1 MVAATSPNSPL
12 QVIAGTST
20 ACGAT
25 VAKPQVVMVSRDV
38 PQHFQMQVVQPQV
51 LVGSSLNGN
60 SSCQMQGPPGAQY
73 QVELPEESRPSMI
86 NVPPSSQMRDSPTI
100 AEYQVELPE
109 KSRPSMSN
117 VPPSNQMRD
126 PPPVVEYQV
135 ELPEKSR
142 PSMINVSPSSQ
153 MRDPPPRAEYQVE
166 PPQNG
171 KSSMMPFLGSK
182 PLGETVVTPQISHR
196 AISSNISNSSPPVQ
210 VQAEGG
216 QVREMETLQV
226 EDRFASPS
234 SGLQASPKLQVQA
247 VDRGTEIILEV
258 SPTPRAS
265 ETSDVASR
273 GEAATPQGILLP
285 QAQTLSGV
293 EAVRPSSPAAR
304 SCDPC
309 NNNIAN
315 DNICVCGNILADN
328 GSFCMRCGVA
338 KHVSDVS
345 DTSRCTCGSVFTQ
358 DANFCRKCGAD
369 RKTAEPEIAI
379 KCTCGSI
386 FMQDAMFCRKCG
398 VERKTV
404 ESEDSIRCAC
414 GNIFMEDSKFCRK
427 CGAERGRVEA
437 CTTDVGATPTVDV
450 NMNGD
455 SIEETQISGQSE
467 TKDAMQ
473 CKCGNTFIHDSNFCR
488 KCGAERKSGLVST
501 TAVGATPTF
510 HFDMKGDAIE
520 EAQIDGQGETLD
532 VVRCMC
538 GNIFMNDSNFCR
550 KCGAERKSVD
560 TCKTGVNASMT
571 VDLNT
576 NGDSIDQLQADDQS
590 ESADVIQCMCGNIF
604 MDDSKFC
611 RKCGAERNVAKALLA
626 IERDE
631 YFLMEEV
638 SKLPNG
644 RQALESLRG
653 TSGPAR
659 DEALQYLKDHTNAAK
674 ERAQA
679 QAAEATQ
686 LSRKLRA
693 DAQDAKDL
701 ADDAEDE
708 TKALEQEHEDS
719 VELAKHAK
727 EQEAA
732 AEKEAQRLKE
742 LAQKAF
748 ADLEEAR
755 NARKAADDHHKTQA
769 ALHGHMVMKLEDA
782 KRLARQMNLPVD
794 PMELGM
800 SLRTDQSESRRKKQD
815 AERNRDLAAKA
826 EEIVKEQSSL
836 VARLEKASQ
845 PGGALEGLLHVQ
857 QLANGASKKKSI
869 AVQARVKADSL
880 AAQLAKLQQEAEFAE
895 RVAKK
900 AETEARDAMSQAT
913 ERMQQ
918 SKAAQDALNLRV
930 SCAAGGGGPQLTP
943 EAARQ
948 AGQEAQ
954 EALARARA
962 DVIRFTKKSA
972 EDAEAAEKAGKQAAQ
987 KTEIME
993 GLSNSGGLDEDV
1005 DSARLAAEK
1014 AKAHAEALAAAAA
1027 AAEKHA
1033 ETCHQRATRSE
1044 ASLRDQ
1050 QQRANELAKK
1060 ERHFWQRRFGDG
1072 SAPTSLQP
1080 RRGTTEAAR
1089 EKAAADQMLADAA
1102 RAEEKAAEAEAQ
1114 AARLDALLL
1123 ALERARMFGEQMR
1136 PSKCECGNQFQK
1148 DENFCRT
1155 CGRPRM
1161 QGWSWDGYKKPMLP
1175 VRQQAK
1181 QAAADVEARLAL
1193 AESKVVPEFFAPAT
1207 QQFVPEHREFPV
1219 VPKLVE
1225 IKQTACVP
1233 ASAEDVYIGLYS
1245 MYDAVAPESYFS
1257 VFNEPEDEIIVT

>member
-100 AEYQVELPE
+100 A
-109 KSRPSMSN
+109 
-117 VPPSNQMRD
+117 
-126 PPPVVEYQV
+126 EYQV

-369 RKTAEPEIAI
+369 RKTVEPEIAI
-379 KCTCGSI
+379 ACICGSI
-386 FMQDAMFCRKCG
+386 FMEDAKFCRKCG
-398 VERKTV
+398 VDRKTI
-404 ESEDSIRCAC
+404 ESKDSIRCSC
-414 GNIFMEDSKFCRK
+414 GNIFMEDSNFCRI
-427 CGAERGRVEA
+427 CGAERERVQA
-437 CTTDVGATPTVDV
+437 CTTGVGATPTVDL
-450 NMNGD
+450 
-455 SIEETQISGQSE
+455 
-467 TKDAMQ
+467 K
-473 CKCGNTFIHDSNFCR
+473 
-488 KCGAERKSGLVST
+488 
-501 TAVGATPTF
+501 
-510 HFDMKGDAIE
+510 
-520 EAQIDGQGETLD
+520 
-532 VVRCMC
+532 
-538 GNIFMNDSNFCR
+538 
-550 KCGAERKSVD
+550 
-560 TCKTGVNASMT
+560 
-571 VDLNT
+571 T

-708 TKALEQEHEDS
+708 TSALALEHEDLA
-719 VELAKHAK
+719 ELAKHAK

-742 LAQKAF
+742 LARKAF
-748 ADLEEAR
+748 KDLEEAR
-755 NARKAADDHHKTQA
+755 NACKAADDHHANQS
-769 ALHGHMVMKLEDA
+769 ALHGHVVMKLEDA

-800 SLRTDQSESRRKKQD
+800 SLRADQAEGRKRKHD
-815 AERNRDLAAKA
+815 AARNRDLAAKA

-943 EAARQ
+943 ESARQ
-948 AGQEAQ
+948 ARQEAE

-962 DVIRFTKKSA
+962 DVIRFTRKSA
-972 EDAEAAEKAGKQAAQ
+972 EDAEAAEKVEKRAAQ
-987 KTEIME
+987 KIDIME
-993 GLSNSGGLDEDV
+993 GISNSGGLDEDV
-1005 DSARLAAEK
+1005 DAARLAAEK

-1050 QQRANELAKK
+1050 QNRANELAKK
-1060 ERHFWQRRFGDG
+1060 ERHLWQKRFGEG

-1193 AESKVVPEFFAPAT
+1193 AESKVVPEVFAPAPEQFD
-1207 QQFVPEHREFPV
+1207 QQPQEFVV
-1219 VPKLVE
+1219 VPRLVE
-1225 IKQTACVP
+1225 IKEVPTAP
-1233 ASAEDVYIGLYS
+1233 APAEYVCTGAYSIYSAVE
-1245 MYDAVAPESYFS
+1245 PESYFS
-1257 VFNEPEDEIIVT
+1257 VFNNAAPSWRFTQAEDDVIVT